1 MSKLNY
7 WIFQTNP
14 KIFRLQDALRANAV
28 ETFSVTAHKKK
39 IKAGDKIILWEA
51 GKQAGVYGLAT
62 VLAAPSESTPLA
74 EELPFFNHPIEPTE
88 RVPIEVDYNLWSRPV
103 TKNMLPDGGSFA
115 EFYAGLPGTNFK
127 ATKAQYQEIESLIE
141 QHDLAAEP
149 MLEYRVVPKI
159 QHPLNQIFYG
169 PPGTGKTYRA
179 ISQAVAIIEKR
190 PVEEVELEERK
201 AIRARFEEYLQMGR
215 VFFMTFHQSVAY
227 EDFVEGIK
235 PLVQNGQVLYGI
247 QDGVFKQICNEARR
261 LLFQEV
267 IAQLPQN
274 EQLIEFNQLYSAYLD
289 YLKGDDFNYFTT
301 PKENRIFLHRVL
313 PFGNLALRRAKSFN
327 IQKVNRTQLRKL
339 YQQLPAAPPAETYD
353 QTIRTILG
361 TVNTRAYWS
370 VFNHLKQFE
379 NAYSQVLLAQTETAP
394 SSLPEIELPILTNC
408 ELGDCEKCVLI
419 IDEINRGNVPAI
431 FGELI
436 SLIEPDKRE
445 GQSEMLSAILP
456 YSKTLF
462 SVPLN
467 LHLIA
472 TMNTADR
479 SVEALDVALRRR
491 FHFNEMPPDA
501 GLIKKLAKEPFVA
514 GVDLEKLL
522 ATINQRIEVLLDAN
536 YKIGH
541 AYFLDIQTLKDLQT
555 TFREKVIPLLQEYFF
570 GDYGKIGLVLGKE
583 FITEKTITTNGVF
596 ADFPHDYAQELA
608 EKRIYELVDIN
619 ELNEGA
625 FIRIYNS
632 SYS

>member
-1 MSKLNY
+1 MNY

-28 ETFSVTAHKKK
+28 ETFSVTTHKKK
-39 IKAGDKIILWEA
+39 ITTGDKVILWEA
-51 GKQAGVYGLAT
+51 GKAAGVYGLAT
-62 VLAAPSESTPLA
+62 VLTPPSAGEPLA

-88 RVPIEVDYNLWSRPV
+88 RVPIEVDYNLWSRPI

-127 ATKAQYQEIESLIE
+127 ATKAQYEEIENLIK
-141 QHDLAAEP
+141 QHDLVAEP
-149 MLEYRVVPKI
+149 LLEYRIAPKI

-190 PVEEVELEERK
+190 ALEEVELEERT
-201 AIRARFEEYLQMGR
+201 AIRGRFEEYVQLGR
-215 VFFMTFHQSVAY
+215 IFFMTFHQSVAY

-235 PLVQNGQVLYGI
+235 PVVQNGQVLYAI
-247 QDGVFKQICNEARR
+247 EEGVFKQICNESRR
-261 LLFQEV
+261 LLLQEV
-267 IAQLPQN
+267 IAQLPQD
-274 EQLIEFNQLYSAYLD
+274 EQLIEFNQLYAAYLK
-289 YLKGDDFNYFTT
+289 YLKGDEFNYFIT

-339 YQQLPAAPPAETYD
+339 YQQLSEAPPIEIFD
-353 QTIRTILG
+353 QAIRSVLG

-370 VFNHLKQFE
+370 VFNHFKQFE
-379 NAYSQVLLAQTETAP
+379 TAYSQVLSAQEEA
-394 SSLPEIELPILTNC
+394 SSSTVPEIELPILTNC

-445 GQSEMLSAILP
+445 GQAEMLTAILP

-467 LHLIA
+467 LHLVA

-479 SVEALDVALRRR
+479 SVETLDIALRRR
-491 FHFNEMPPDA
+491 FHFSEMPPDT
-501 GLIKKLAKEPFVA
+501 GLIKKLAKQPFVA
-514 GVDLEKLL
+514 GVNLEKLL
-522 ATINQRIEVLLDAN
+522 ETINQRIEVLLDAN

-541 AYFLDIQTLKDLQT
+541 AYFLQVSSLKDLQDI
-555 TFREKVIPLLQEYFF
+555 FNKKVIPLLQEYFF
-570 GDYGKIGLVLGKE
+570 GDYGKIGLILGKE
-583 FITEKTITTNGVF
+583 FVTEKRMNTNGIF
-596 ADFPHDYAQELA
+596 ADFHHDYAQELS
-608 EKRIYELVDIN
+608 EKKVYEIIDVTTLD
-619 ELNEGA
+619 EGA
-625 FIRIYNS
+625 FIRIYDKE
-632 SYS
+632 YV